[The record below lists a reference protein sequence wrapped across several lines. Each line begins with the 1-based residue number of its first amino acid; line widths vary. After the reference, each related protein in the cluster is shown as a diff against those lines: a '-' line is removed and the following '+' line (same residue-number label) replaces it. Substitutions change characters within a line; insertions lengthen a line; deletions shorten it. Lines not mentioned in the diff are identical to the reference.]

1 MSQLAKFKHIIIFTL
16 VFIMMISI
24 ASPAAEAAAKNE
36 GSTGNDTPSGESLKY
51 QGGNSLTGGHT
62 YSDLYASY
70 IFSKSDSDVASEV
83 NGTMSDISKYPTDSE
98 DTGTG
103 ENDNQAYGQMTGPFS
118 NRDSLKKD
126 VGKQTA
132 TYINTLYKYDYVVP
146 APRNSDEKSVLSV
159 FGNLIA
165 GNSASLS
172 RSADSFITKK
182 SLDTAS
188 MGASIFDFFSSA
200 TDKFSKMARNLDVTR
215 LIYNTNPPDGD
226 KDDGFIQSTVKNV
239 LSTAGLT
246 ADNIKVFQYFAYT
259 LILVSGVIA
268 LIVAFNSKNVKQKS
282 GSAFKRNGLRIL
294 VIILFLPTVYALNGV
309 FDSLDDGL
317 TSKSKT
323 SANDFNEQF
332 VVDSL
337 MFAATTNL
345 NLGIANPNG
354 EISPKDNYAADQDF
368 KPSGKR
374 VKALMDDV
382 NSRAKRAGINDND
395 ASAKSLISQI
405 SNQKKVDVNDYFGLI
420 SQGSDAGASDIAAST
435 TPLFDNIDAGYTTG
449 KAFSKDRNVKI
460 EGGSGNLRRNPIFL
474 SQNKNAEDKFNSTMD
489 KPKYK
494 NADTA
499 KKGKKQVYYIPPDK
513 KVGGEGKDK
522 NKSLREKASED
533 LSYSLSYKM
542 ITRSNVP
549 VAQNMPFNLNN
560 ARPEE
565 PGTYIYGA
573 TPPGGLTKANKEFAN
588 YTNGS
593 SGIQNHNPVSG
604 KEKVDDKQLQESMK
618 VNALRIALMN
628 RYGGI
633 SSKPGVSTNSLSTQ
647 STAFLLQTENP
658 KAGVLNYKG
667 FNPVASEE
675 GESKQT
681 GKDGNGFVRY
691 VIPNTGKVDLITKV
705 GSINVT
711 WLTSG
716 VIAAAAFIYLLM
728 SPVFGALLKQFKF
741 AFATGFTGN
750 FAALFSY
757 ITYRV
762 GLTCSFLFAKAAV
775 MMGVYFST
783 YLVSSFDI
791 IGQIFGAKNFVP
803 GSAASI
809 STLVFALA
817 LCLILLW
824 PVAKISIG
832 QSGKQKSVSVLGIL
846 IIIPYMICQNL
857 EEFYDRLYARVYGK
871 SQRNSFIKDS
881 TRGARRIKQGQMLKN
896 GGGKL
901 AKGAATVG
909 IGAATGGT
917 SLMAAGGKAAL
928 SHGAKHLGKGLGS
941 LGNDQQGDE
950 LGPGIDI
957 GKDGKKGNGFFTR
970 ISSLGQT
977 MENYGTNQLKANN
990 GKKSIEK
997 DPYDVEAHELADQ
1010 TDKLKKESL
1019 ENDSFQG
1026 KDNNLQQH
1034 ASQHL
1039 GKDAEVI
1046 TDEDYGDAINHDKDF
1061 RFEDSPHDNMEDIND
1076 PQMNNVQNQDGLDK
1090 KIGVEKDGNVQDV
1103 NVVNPQELNVDENGV
1118 ISNNDNSNNDDN
1130 ADRPLHAK
1138 LDNEDDTQSPED
1150 INLNDNQGNILPE
1163 GVTLDK
1169 DGNAVDEDGNK
1180 VELNDDQKV
1189 ALEDSKIGLDGQGVD
1204 LNNDNVNLNDTDGVN
1219 LKDGQNVDLNNDNV
1233 NLDDKEVNLND
1244 QGVNLNDTDGVNL
1257 KDGQN
1262 VNLDDKEVNLNDQG
1276 VNLNDGQNV
1285 DLNNDGVNLNDGQGV
1300 NLNNDTVKA
1309 EPTGNQN
1316 VKAELKD
1323 GQSVKAEP
1331 TGNQNVKAELKDGQ
1345 TVKADTNG
1353 NVVKTEQSGNNGT
1366 SNAQLDDKSID
1377 SVLSRLKDAGI
1388 KSTPDSAVLEKLAN
1402 NSSFNKAA
1410 HIKEAATQKVE
1421 LKQNELNS
1429 ITDKL
1434 DKLSLEN
1441 AQKGIQNSDNQAYKD
1456 LSNQMKSL
1464 EREIGHQS
1472 QRAAGAKSMMK
1483 SEAREI
1489 KRERVI
1495 ERTKETYNNVKET
1508 KTYQGAKQMSDGVK
1522 DIVKGND
1529 NENTGS
1535 KGRNLGSK
1543 DNEGKTLQDRRRD
1556 RQNDEIIRNLRAIRD
1571 SNSRNGRND

>member
-1 MSQLAKFKHIIIFTL
+1 MSQFAKFKHIIIFTL
-16 VFIMMISI
+16 VFIMMMSI
-24 ASPAAEAAAKNE
+24 TSPVVEAAAKNE
-36 GSTGNDTPSGESLKY
+36 GSTGNDNPTGDSLKY
-51 QGGNSLTGGHT
+51 KGGNTLTGGHT

-83 NGTMSDISKYPTDSE
+83 NGTLSEISKYPTDSE

-165 GNSASLS
+165 GNGASLN

-188 MGASIFDFFSSA
+188 MGASIFDFFSAA

-215 LIYNTNPPDGD
+215 LIYNTDTNLSGGD
-226 KDDGFIQSTVKNV
+226 KNDGFIQATVKKV

-246 ADNIKVFQYFAYT
+246 PQTIKVFQYFAYT
-259 LILVSGVIA
+259 LILVAGVMA
-268 LIVAFNSKNVKQKS
+268 VIVALNSKNVKQKS
-282 GSAFKRNGLRIL
+282 GTAFKRNGLRIF
-294 VIILFLPTVYALNGV
+294 VIILFLPTVYALNGI

-317 TSKSKT
+317 TDKSKS
-323 SANDFNEQF
+323 SANEFNEQF

-354 EISPKDNYAADQDF
+354 KISPKGDYAADEDF
-368 KPSGKR
+368 KPTGKR
-374 VKALMDDV
+374 IKTLMNDV
-382 NSRAKRAGINDND
+382 NSRAKSAGINDND

-420 SQGSDAGASDIAAST
+420 SQGSDSGSSDIAAST

-460 EGGSGNLRRNPIFL
+460 EGGSGNLTRNPIFM
-474 SQNKNAEDKFNSTMD
+474 SQNKNAEGKFSSTME
-489 KPKYK
+489 KSEYK

-513 KVGGEGKDK
+513 KVGGKGKDK
-522 NKSLREKASED
+522 NKSLRKKASDD
-533 LSYSLSYKM
+533 LSYALSYKM
-542 ITRSNVP
+542 ITRNSVP

-588 YTNGS
+588 YINGS

-604 KEKVDDKQLQESMK
+604 KAKIDDKQLQESMK

-658 KAGVLNYKG
+658 KSGVLNYKG

-705 GSINVT
+705 GSINVM

-716 VIAAAAFIYLLM
+716 IIAAAAFIYLLM
-728 SPVFGALLKQFKF
+728 SPVFGALVKQFKF
-741 AFATGFTGN
+741 ALATGFTGN

-791 IGQIFGAKNFVP
+791 IGQIFGAKNFMP
-803 GSAASI
+803 GSVASI
-809 STLVFALA
+809 STLLFSLA

-832 QSGKQKSVSVLGIL
+832 QSGKQKNVSVLGIL
-846 IIIPYMICQNL
+846 IIIPYMICENL

-871 SQRNSFIKDS
+871 SQRNSFLKDT

-896 GGGKL
+896 GGGKI
-901 AKGAATVG
+901 AKGAAAVG
-909 IGAATGGT
+909 VGAATGGT

-928 SHGAKHLGKGLGS
+928 SHGAKHLGKGLGA
-941 LGNDQQGDE
+941 LGNSQQGNE

-970 ISSLGQT
+970 ISSLGQS
-977 MENYGTNQLKANN
+977 MENYGTNQINAQR
-990 GKKSIEK
+990 GKNSIET
-997 DPYDVEAHELADQ
+997 DPYDTAGQNLSSQ

-1019 ENDSFQG
+1019 ENESFHDKDKDLQQNMTQRIG
-1026 KDNNLQQH
+1026 KD
-1034 ASQHL
+1034 
-1039 GKDAEVI
+1039 GEVI
-1046 TDEDYGDAINHDKDF
+1046 TDEDGNVIN
-1061 RFEDSPHDNMEDIND
+1061 DNKGLQAENSQLDNTDIND

-1090 KIGVEKDGNVQDV
+1090 KIGVEKDGEIQDV
-1103 NVVNPQELNVDENGV
+1103 NVTNPQEQNENG
-1118 ISNNDNSNNDDN
+1118 IITNNDNSNNDNN

-1138 LDNEDDTQSPED
+1138 LDDEDKTQSSED

-1169 DGNAVDEDGNK
+1169 DGNAVDKDGNK

-1189 ALEDSKIGLDGQGVD
+1189 ALEESKIGLDGQGVDLNNDGVNLKDGQGVD
-1204 LNNDNVNLNDTDGVN
+1204 LNNDNVNLNDNDGVN
-1219 LKDGQNVDLNNDNV
+1219 LKDGQ
-1233 NLDDKEVNLND
+1233 
-1244 QGVNLNDTDGVNL
+1244 GVNLNDNDGVNL
-1257 KDGQN
+1257 K
-1262 VNLDDKEVNLNDQG
+1262 
-1276 VNLNDGQNV
+1276 
-1285 DLNNDGVNLNDGQGV
+1285 DGQGV
-1300 NLNNDTVKA
+1300 NLNNDKVSLNDDQGVNLNNDSVKA
-1309 EPTGNQN
+1309 ETTGTQN
-1316 VKAELKD
+1316 VKAELQD
-1323 GQSVKAEP
+1323 GQSVKAD
-1331 TGNQNVKAELKDGQ
+1331 LKDGQ
-1345 TVKADTNG
+1345 TVKA
-1353 NVVKTEQSGNNGT
+1353 ESSGNNNI

-1377 SVLSRLKDAGI
+1377 SVLSRLKDVGI

-1421 LKQNELNS
+1421 LKQNELNG
-1429 ITDKL
+1429 IKDKL

-1441 AQKGIQNSDNQAYKD
+1441 AQKGIQNNDNPAYKD

-1472 QRAAGAKSMMK
+1472 QRVAGAKSMMK
-1483 SEAREI
+1483 AEAREV

-1508 KTYQGAKQMSDGVK
+1508 KTYQGFKQMSDGAK

-1529 NENTGS
+1529 SENVGS
-1535 KGRNLGSK
+1535 KGRNLSSK
-1543 DNEGKTLQDRRRD
+1543 DSEGRTLQDRRRD